1 MLASTSGGMRGCCR
15 FRMRV
20 RREMV
25 PATRFAATLN
35 GFDVDVAGTERIES
49 IDSFVVTPRCGTR
62 IMREPGDSSF
72 VDPSAD
78 HMGINESI
86 PRIERVDDDGVK
98 VGKAISA
105 SAAFSSDA

>member
-1 MLASTSGGMRGCCR
+1 
-15 FRMRV
+15 
-20 RREMV
+20 MV

-35 GFDVDVAGTERIES
+35 GFDVDGAGPVRIES
-49 IDSFVVTPRCGTR
+49 IDSFDVTPRCGTR
-62 IMREPGDSSF
+62 MLREPGDSSF